1 MRRRSIVILWLKE
14 GGGGRLELMMVALD
28 LMRTQWMDGLLQV
41 YLTFW
46 HLFKMT
52 VDWLVSEHTV
62 APAKFLFTLAYR
74 LTSFS

>member
-1 MRRRSIVILWLKE
+1 MPRRSIVILWLKE

-62 APAKFLFTLAYR
+62 SPAKFLFTLAYR